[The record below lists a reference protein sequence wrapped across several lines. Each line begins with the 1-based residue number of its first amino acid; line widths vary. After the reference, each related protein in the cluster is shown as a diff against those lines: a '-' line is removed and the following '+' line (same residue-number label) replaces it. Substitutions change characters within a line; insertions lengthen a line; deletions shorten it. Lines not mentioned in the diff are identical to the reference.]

1 MILSA
6 PHSPEFCDWNLY
18 IGRFFFLLYLTEITL
33 WQSVKY
39 LYIFQWK
46 HMVHLD
52 DQIVAQCITISS
64 VTSSAILVFVT
75 YMLGYQD
82 AELDF
87 HICTGKTPHDNIITS
102 GILMTWLK
110 ETNKTNFSFQDVANS
125 DPLWSVTK
133 AMLLVL
139 FWITFHIWIYS
150 LKSWVVQTWGRV
162 VTGKTRVVRIPRAL
176 SQDFGLDK
184 FEVFQNTKNSIIGA
198 GGTLVTA
205 VLIITLLAPSFIA
218 KSYARNNP
226 NDINHGSGK
235 IWTYVS
241 WITLPIFSYCQ
252 LPVVILLNNSKMRRF
267 LNREIKLKLYG
278 EALHDLSQ

>member
-1 MILSA
+1 MILLA
-6 PHSPEFCDWNLY
+6 PHSPEFCDWHLFS
-18 IGRFFFLLYLTEITL
+18 GRFFFLLYLTEITL

-52 DQIVAQCITISS
+52 DQIVAQCITIVS
-64 VTSSAILVFVT
+64 VAFSAIFAFVT
-75 YMLGYQD
+75 YMLGYHN

-87 HICTGKTPHDNIITS
+87 HICTGKTPHDNIISS

-110 ETNKTNFSFQDVANS
+110 ETNKTNFSFQDVADN
-125 DPLWSVTK
+125 DPLWPVTRT
-133 AMLLVL
+133 MLLVL
-139 FWITFHIWIYS
+139 IWITFHIWVYG
-150 LKSWVVQTWGRV
+150 LKSWIAQTWGRV
-162 VTGKTRVVRIPRAL
+162 VTGKTKVVRITRAF
-176 SQDFGLDK
+176 SHNFQLDK
-184 FEVFQNTKNSIIGA
+184 FEIFQNTKNSIIGS

-205 VLIITLLAPSFIA
+205 VLIITLLVPSLIA

-235 IWTYVS
+235 IWTYVH

-252 LPVVILLNNSKMRRF
+252 LPAVILLNNAKMRKF
-267 LNREIKLKLYG
+267 LSREIQLKLYG